1 MKQDEEYG
9 REYHCRSDRVN
20 SKKEEEEPAFSE
32 LRRKEKK
39 DFMYVDKGK
48 FIYRILV

>member
-9 REYHCRSDRVN
+9 REYHCRSDRVD
-20 SKKEEEEPAFSE
+20 SKKEEEEPSFSE
-32 LRRKEKK
+32 LRRKEK
-39 DFMYVDKGK
+39 DFMCVDKGK